1 VNIPVILMAMAAGI
15 SFDAALAHGLVGV
28 RRRPPDAVR
37 VTFAVQALA
46 VAAGAIAVIVM
57 YSAESAQTH
66 FMVMKWVFFPAEL
79 TWMVATMWLV
89 AFYTR
94 VRPMRLLLGLSA
106 GFGALIALNLLLPYG
121 VLHRVVGSIATAH
134 MVGGD
139 VTVMIAP
146 APHPVYFVM
155 TAIAAAA
162 YVFMFGAAWLVHRR
176 GERAKARVVTAFLL
190 VFLVA
195 GILDSLQDFGVLT
208 DLYYTQLSFVILV
221 VAVNLGL
228 RQESLRHEAGLVATS
243 AHLESLVRQRVK
255 DLDAANTRLALE
267 SQQRLAVAEALRQ
280 RVGELDALQRIS
292 RTLADRVDLSS
303 ALDQASL
310 EIATLLSAGHAQI
323 DLAGS
328 APATLESAGDLLVV
342 PLMAKGTTLGALSVS
357 REHGAPFSD
366 EERRLAET
374 VADDLAAAVENER
387 LHQRQTRLAAEEERQ
402 RLARDLHDAV
412 TQTIYSAALIAEAL
426 PAVWERE
433 PSAGLT
439 NLTRLQRLVRGAL
452 AEMRTL
458 LFELRPTALDATPLK
473 ALLGQLGDALAGQT
487 QGQVSIRVADEVS
500 LSTEARIVFYR
511 VTQEAFNNIAKH
523 ARATEVVVECRAE
536 DDGAL
541 CLYVRDDG
549 VGFDPG
555 AVGPQSMGLR
565 IMRERLDGIGASLE
579 IESEPGRG
587 TLITA
592 RLPGAIQSPTAAGE
606 GGHERSTT
614 Y

>member
-1 VNIPVILMAMAAGI
+1 MAMAAGI

-37 VTFAVQALA
+37 ITFAVQALA

-89 AFYTR
+89 AFYTG

-121 VLHRVVGSIATAH
+121 VLHRVVGSLATAH

-139 VTVMIAP
+139 VSVMVAP

-155 TAIAAAA
+155 TAVAAAA
-162 YVFMFGAAWLVHRR
+162 YVFMFAAAWLVHKR

-195 GILDSLQDFGVLT
+195 GILDSLQDYGVIT
-208 DLYYTQLSFVILV
+208 DLYFTQLSFVILV

-243 AHLESLVRQRVK
+243 THLESLVRQRVK

-328 APATLESAGDLLVV
+328 APATLECAGDLMVV
-342 PLMAKGTTLGALSVS
+342 PLMAKGTTLGALTVS

-433 PSAGLT
+433 PSEGLS
-439 NLTRLQRLVRGAL
+439 NLARLQRLVRGAL

-458 LFELRPTALDATPLK
+458 LFELRPAALEATPLK
-473 ALLGQLGDALAGQT
+473 ALLDQLGDALAGQT
-487 QGQVSIRVADEVS
+487 SSAGPHPRSGRHLRRDGDETRLLPRHPGGVQQHRQ
-500 LSTEARIVFYR
+500 ARAR
-511 VTQEAFNNIAKH
+511 VTGRRRVPRGGRRRALSVRARRRRGVRPRRRGAPEHGAAHH
-523 ARATEVVVECRAE
+523 ARAPR
-536 DDGAL
+536 
-541 CLYVRDDG
+541 RDRRVAGD
-549 VGFDPG
+549 
-555 AVGPQSMGLR
+555 
-565 IMRERLDGIGASLE
+565 RERARSRDAHHRPLAGLDPVAGSGGGGGA
-579 IESEPGRG
+579 
-587 TLITA
+587 
-592 RLPGAIQSPTAAGE
+592 
-606 GGHERSTT
+606 
-614 Y
+614 